1 MSGQAKIEL
10 LLELKNK
17 IKTGITKARNNIN
30 SRVKEMKEDLCS
42 LKEHHVKAFS
52 AMREEI
58 PMLDKAMRL
67 LGNPYVL
74 ITAGAVALS
83 VALGGAM
90 SKAAD
95 FNSEFVNIQNLNL
108 DKSKESLADYKTSIL
123 DTAMTVGTGAKE
135 TAKAFYDVQSATG
148 KYGDDA
154 KQIVASVGK
163 YSIATGAKL
172 EDSINSTTK
181 AMKAFGLGVQDI
193 DGYLASNAKTVQ
205 VGITTFDE
213 LARVQTEYAGAASGA
228 GQNVDT
234 ANKVFAAFTSIAKDS
249 ATAATMT
256 KSAFEGLTQKN
267 TITGLKEIGIRMYD
281 AKGNMR
287 DLGTVLQEVSGK
299 FKDMSPEAIDE
310 IINKIGGPEGLRNMF
325 VKLKTDSKDFFNTL
339 EAFDSSSF
347 DLDKALENA
356 LADFNT
362 LKKSVGE
369 RFGTLIASL
378 GSGVLPV
385 ATSILK
391 GVNNG
396 LLWLYDNMG
405 LIKDVLTSVTYGVAA
420 AATAWAV
427 MNAGTVAFAASY
439 YGLVIAQK
447 AATVAQWALNLS
459 LWSNPIGMVIAAIAL
474 LVAAFVLAYKRL
486 DKFRAFVDGLWASM
500 KALGTYIKDGFLA
513 SFISAWE
520 VIKGFFSNMW
530 NGIKNLIGGIADS
543 FGGLG
548 KIIKSALS
556 FNWDGVTE
564 GVTKLRSGIVRA
576 GSGMIDAIPLTNIAK
591 NYKAYGKTASDTFN
605 SEFAKNA
612 ENRVNI
618 GDTYTNAHQKSLKE
632 SREKAKE
639 KKSAEE
645 SKVNPLST
653 SEPPLTPTA
662 GIPSAATSGMSNI
675 TGGSSKPRNVSITI
689 DSFIKGGLNV
699 NSNETEGKSVEQIE
713 EMLSDMFYRMI
724 RNAETSM
731 S

>member
-1 MSGQAKIEL
+1 MNGQAKIEL
-10 LLELKNK
+10 LLELKNRV
-17 IKTGITKARNNIN
+17 KTGISKARDTIN
-30 SRVKEMKEDLCS
+30 SRVKEMKEDLSS
-42 LKEHHVKAFS
+42 LKEHHVKALS

-58 PMLDKAMRL
+58 PIFDKAMRL

-74 ITAGAVALS
+74 ITAGAISLAA
-83 VALGGAM
+83 ALGGITG
-90 SKAAD
+90 KAAD

-123 DTAMTVGTGAKE
+123 DTAMAVGTGAKE
-135 TAKAFYDVQSATG
+135 TTKAFYDVQSATG

-213 LARVQTEYAGAASGA
+213 LARVQTEFGGAASGA

-249 ATAATMT
+249 VTAATMT

-267 TITGLKEIGIRMYD
+267 TIAGLKEIGIKMYD

-299 FKDMSPEAIDE
+299 FKDMSPEAIDAT
-310 IINKIGGPEGLRNMF
+310 INKIGGPEGLRNLF
-325 VKLKTDSKDFFNTL
+325 VKLKIGAEDFFNTMNS
-339 EAFDSSSF
+339 FDSSSF
-347 DLDKALENA
+347 DLNKALGNA
-356 LADFNT
+356 MNDFNT
-362 LKKSVGE
+362 LKKIVGD
-369 RFGTLIASL
+369 RFNTLMSSL
-378 GSGVLPV
+378 GQTILPV
-385 ATSILK
+385 VATMLNS
-391 GVNNG
+391 VNNG
-396 LLWLYDNMG
+396 VMWLYDNLG
-405 LIKDVLTSVTYGVAA
+405 LIKDILTSVTYGVATA
-420 AATAWAV
+420 AAAWAV
-427 MNAGTVAFAASY
+427 LNAGTVLFTASY

-459 LWSNPIGMVIAAIAL
+459 LWSNPIGIVIAAIAA
-474 LVAAFVLAYKRL
+474 LVAIFVLAYKRS
-486 DKFRAFVDGLWASM
+486 DKFRAIIDGLWASM

-513 SFISAWE
+513 TIKSAWE

-530 NGIKNLIGGIADS
+530 NGIKNLIGGIADA
-543 FGGLG
+543 FGGIG

-556 FNWDGVTE
+556 FNWDGVTD
-564 GVTKLRSGIVRA
+564 GVTKLKDGIKRA
-576 GSGMIDAIPLTNIAK
+576 GSGMLDAIPLTNIAK

-605 SEFAKNA
+605 NEFAKNA
-612 ENRVNI
+612 ENRVGI
-618 GDTYTNAHQKSLKE
+618 GDAYSEAKGKSLQKSALDKIKE
-632 SREKAKE
+632 GKEE
-639 KKSAEE
+639 KK
-645 SKVNPLST
+645 NPLSADESSLISSPGT
-653 SEPPLTPTA
+653 SST
-662 GIPSAATSGMSNI
+662 ATSGMSNI
-675 TGGSSKPRNVSITI
+675 TSGSSQAKSISITI
-689 DSFIKGGLNV
+689 ESFIKGDLNV
-699 NSNETEGKSVEQIE
+699 NSSETEGKSVDQIE

-731 S
+731 G